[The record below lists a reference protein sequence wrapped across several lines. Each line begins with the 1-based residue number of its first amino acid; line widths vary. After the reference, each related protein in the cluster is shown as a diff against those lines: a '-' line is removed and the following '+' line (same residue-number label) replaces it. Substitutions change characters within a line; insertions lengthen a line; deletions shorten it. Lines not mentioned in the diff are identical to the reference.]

1 MALCK
6 KAQTEF
12 DAFCVVPLVPL
23 VQLYGGKICA
33 ALDRQ
38 HPRDLFD
45 IKYLLDNEGFTDE
58 VKTGFLLSLVGHD
71 RPIHELIH
79 PNFQDQRQT
88 MINHFEGMSDEE
100 FTYAEFEAVRE
111 QLVKVINEKLTGKD
125 KEFLL
130 SIKRVEPD
138 WSIYDFE
145 RYPAVQWK
153 LENLERLKVE
163 NPNKHRNQQDLLENK
178 LAR

>member
-1 MALCK
+1 
-6 KAQTEF
+6 
-12 DAFCVVPLVPL
+12 
-23 VQLYGGKICA
+23 
-33 ALDRQ
+33 
-38 HPRDLFD
+38 
-45 IKYLLDNEGFTDE
+45 
-58 VKTGFLLSLVGHD
+58 
-71 RPIHELIH
+71 
-79 PNFQDQRQT
+79 
-88 MINHFEGMSDEE
+88 MINHFEGMSDEG

-111 QLVKVINEKLTGKD
+111 QLVKVINEKLTEKD

-163 NPNKHRNQQDLLENK
+163 NPDKHKNQHDLLEDK
-178 LAR
+178 LAG